1 MRPSLVVTA
10 AALAASLATPIA
22 TPLQAQRA
30 PAGGD
35 PLYQVTPYA
44 GYMVFGDMLE
54 GPFGTSLSSA
64 NGAVYGAQL
73 NVRLTRGIALVG
85 NVARASADMQAGIP
99 FLGGVDVGSSSAW
112 LYDGGLQ
119 LTLPGIAG
127 GLLPVR
133 PFIQVGAGAI
143 HYDVASGPITVN
155 TTSFAGNA
163 GVGAELAFSRNFGL
177 RVMAKDYIGR
187 FDAQE
192 ATSLPVK
199 GEVSH
204 NFALSAGLTL
214 GF

>member
-1 MRPSLVVTA
+1 MRTSLVVTA
-10 AALAASLATPIA
+10 AALAATLAA
-22 TPLQAQRA
+22 PLQAQRTTA
-30 PAGGD
+30 AGGD

-44 GYMVFGDMLE
+44 GYMVFGDMLT

-73 NVRLTRGIALVG
+73 NVKLTRGIALVG

-119 LTLPGIAG
+119 LTLPGTAG
-127 GLLPVR
+127 GLLPIR
-133 PFIQVGAGAI
+133 PFVQVGAGAI
-143 HYDVASGPITVN
+143 RYDVASGPVTVN

-163 GVGAELAFSRNFGL
+163 GIGAELALSRNFGV

-187 FDAQE
+187 FDVQE